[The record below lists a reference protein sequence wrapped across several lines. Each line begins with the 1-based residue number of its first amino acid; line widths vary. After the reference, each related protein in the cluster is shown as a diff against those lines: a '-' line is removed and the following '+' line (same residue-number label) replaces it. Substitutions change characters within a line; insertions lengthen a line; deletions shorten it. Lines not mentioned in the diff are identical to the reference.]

1 MSDFAQSGLIATLQQ
16 LNPAHG
22 PVLESELA
30 ALTPRI
36 VLILPCHGADLERP
50 ALTHIARELTG
61 AGFLEE
67 VLLCTNH
74 ASDSALQRARSLF
87 DSVPAR
93 LRILQTDSPRANTLL
108 AGIPKGKGLNVWAG
122 VGLLYHEK
130 RDTFIALQDCDVS
143 SFRREDLARLCYACA
158 HPDLNYRFAKLYY
171 NRATDRLYGRV
182 SRLFFAPL
190 LQALVRLFGHQPLTD
205 FLLSFRYPLAGECA
219 MNLAL
224 AATLPFSN
232 HWGLETTMLCDVF
245 RHVDPREVAQVAS
258 GTSYDHKHQPAAG
271 ALESMCAQIANALYS
286 ELAAEGVAAFSALRA
301 LASGYRREASEA
313 LRRSAHLARING
325 LPHDSAAEEQL
336 VHGFA
341 ATLENPAPAPAKL
354 LPWSVL
360 EKKQP
365 SLLEE
370 LPALLWTG

>member
-16 LNPAHG
+16 LNPTHLPA
-22 PVLESELA
+22 LESELA
-30 ALTPRI
+30 ALRPRI
-36 VLILPCHGADLERP
+36 VLLLPCHGADLERP
-50 ALTHIARELTG
+50 ALAHIARELAG
-61 AGFLEE
+61 ALFLEE

-74 ASDSALQRARSLF
+74 ASDSALQRARTLF

-93 LRILQTDSPRANTLL
+93 LRILQTDTPRADALL

-122 VGLLYHEK
+122 IGLLQSESRK
-130 RDTFIALQDCDVS
+130 TLVVFQDCDVS
-143 SFRREDLARLCYACA
+143 SFRRGDLARLCFACA
-158 HPDLNYRFAKLYY
+158 HPELNYRFAKLYY

-190 LQALVRLFGHQPLTD
+190 LQTSVRLFGHQPLTD

-219 MNLAL
+219 MDLSLAS
-224 AATLPFSN
+224 ALPFSN
-232 HWGLETTMLCDVF
+232 NWGLETTMLCDVF
-245 RHVDPREVAQVAS
+245 RHVDPRDVAQVAS

-271 ALESMCAQIANALYS
+271 ALESMCSQIAAALCS
-286 ELAAEGVAAFSALRA
+286 ELKAEGVASSSALKT
-301 LASGYRREASEA
+301 LAQGYRREAAEA

-325 LPHDSAAEEQL
+325 LPHDSTAEEQL
-336 VHGFA
+336 VQGFA

-354 LPWSVL
+354 LPWSVI

-365 SLLEE
+365 
-370 LPALLWTG
+370 ALLAGLTTLLWPG